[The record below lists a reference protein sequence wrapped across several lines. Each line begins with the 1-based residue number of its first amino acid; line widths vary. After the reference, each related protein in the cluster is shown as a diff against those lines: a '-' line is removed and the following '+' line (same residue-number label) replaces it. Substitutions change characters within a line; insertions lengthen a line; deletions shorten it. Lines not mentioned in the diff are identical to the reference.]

1 MEAAEEKY
9 RIIAEMTSRDNN
21 LLNIK
26 WLCDIAGVSRSG
38 YYSWQ
43 SRDNTTH
50 EEADRNDFD
59 KIIEVYKLKGYNK
72 GARTIQ
78 MILAQRGIVMNLK
91 KIRRLM
97 KKYGLKCPIR
107 KANPYRRMAK
117 AIKTDNYADNLVN
130 REFKQA
136 PRKIIL
142 TDITYMF
149 YGPTKQKA
157 YLSVMKDS
165 YTNEIVAYK
174 LSDNMELDFVLET
187 LKSLME
193 KHGEELKDDTM
204 IHSDQG
210 VHYTSAGFREL
221 LKDNHLTQS
230 MSRRGNCWDNAP
242 QESFFGHM
250 KDEIDITRITS
261 IKDLRRIIDDYM
273 DYYNNVRPQWKLA
286 KLTPA
291 QYYQFSMSGVYPV
304 FGEQSPNP

>member
-9 RIIAEMTSRDNN
+9 RIIQNMISRDNN

-26 WLCDIAGVSRSG
+26 WLCEIAGVSRSG
-38 YYSWQ
+38 YYSWL
-43 SRDNTTH
+43 SRDNSKK
-50 EEADRNDFD
+50 EGNDRNDFD
-59 KIIEVYKLKGYNK
+59 KILEVYKLRGYNK

-78 MILAQRGIVMNLK
+78 MILAQRGTVMNLK

-117 AIKTDNYADNLVN
+117 AIKTNNYADNLVN

-165 YTNEIVAYK
+165 YTNEVVAYK

-187 LKSLME
+187 LKILME
-193 KHGEELKDDTM
+193 KHGKELLDDTM

-210 VHYTSAGFREL
+210 VHYTSISFREL
-221 LKDNHLTQS
+221 LKDNELTQS

-250 KDEIDITRITS
+250 KDEIDISEVTDVKQLS
-261 IKDLRRIIDDYM
+261 AVIDDYM
-273 DYYNNVRPQWKLA
+273 DYYNNVRPQWNLT
-286 KLTPA
+286 KLTPV
-291 QYYQFSMSGVYPV
+291 QYYQYSMTDVYPV
-304 FGEQSPNP
+304 FGDQSPNP